1 MFKNRRTRTQYAS
14 TKMKDAFEK
23 DVFTKIEVG
32 TYLFKK
38 MKRRIWKERKKKNSN
53 FTKLEKT
60 I

>member
-1 MFKNRRTRTQYAS
+1 
-14 TKMKDAFEK
+14 MKDAFEK

-38 MKRRIWKERKKKNSN
+38 MKRRIWKERKKEKKNSN